1 MKKLLLTGASGYL
14 GKQIAPKLRSMYFV
28 KTLGRSESND
38 IISDLGNGVLNL
50 KEKFDI
56 VVHAA
61 GKAHVKPQSE
71 EEANAF
77 YEINY
82 QGTVRLCS
90 TLERIGVPE
99 SFVFVSTIAVYG
111 LVEGENIDESA
122 PLKGESPYAKS
133 KIMAEE
139 FLQEWCKKNKVK
151 LSILRL
157 PLLCGPNPPGNL
169 GSMIKGIESGKYM
182 RVAGGKARKS
192 VLMAVD
198 IANLIP
204 MLENRKGIYNVC
216 DDDQPTF
223 KDLEMLICS
232 QLGKREPYSIP
243 YWLARVFAHLGD
255 LLGDNAP
262 INSERLK
269 KISCS
274 LTFSN
279 TKVKRELDWV
289 PESVLEN
296 FVIR

>member
-1 MKKLLLTGASGYL
+1 MKKILLTGASGFL
-14 GKQIAPKLRSMYFV
+14 GKQITPKLRSIYDV
-28 KTLGRSESND
+28 KTLGRSKGND
-38 IISDLGNGVLNL
+38 IVCDLGNGVVNL
-50 KEKFDI
+50 SEKYDI

-61 GKAHVKPQSE
+61 GKAHVVPRSE
-71 EEANAF
+71 EETKAF
-77 YEINY
+77 YDINY
-82 QGTVRLCS
+82 QGTVRLCT

-111 LVEGENIDESA
+111 LTEGENIDESA
-122 PLKGESPYAKS
+122 PLKGKSPYAKS
-133 KIMAEE
+133 KILAEE
-139 FLQEWCKKNKVK
+139 FLLEWCMKNGVR
-151 LSILRL
+151 LSIIRL

-182 RVAGGKARKS
+182 SIAGGKARKS

-204 MLENRKGIYNVC
+204 LLENREGIYNVC

-223 KDLEMLICS
+223 KELEMLISS

-243 YWLARVFAHLGD
+243 YWLARGFSHIGD
-255 LLGDNAP
+255 LLGGNFP

-274 LTFSN
+274 LTFNN
-279 TKVKRELDWV
+279 TKVKQELDWI

>member
-1 MKKLLLTGASGYL
+1 MKKLLLTGASGFL
-14 GKQIAPKLRSMYFV
+14 GKQITPKLRSIYVV
-28 KTLGRSESND
+28 KTLGRSEGND
-38 IISDLGNGVLNL
+38 IVCDLGNGVVNL
-50 KEKFDI
+50 SEKYDI

-61 GKAHVKPQSE
+61 GKAHATPRSGE
-71 EEANAF
+71 EEKSF
-77 YEINY
+77 YDINY

-90 TLERIGVPE
+90 ALERIGVPE

-111 LVEGENIDESA
+111 LTEGENIDESA

-133 KIMAEE
+133 KIMAED
-139 FLQEWCKKNKVK
+139 FLQEWCKKNEVR

-182 RVAGGKARKS
+182 SIAGGKARKS
-192 VLMAVD
+192 VLMAID

-204 MLENRKGIYNVC
+204 LLENREGIYNVC
-216 DDDQPTF
+216 DDNQPTF
-223 KDLEMLICS
+223 KDLEMLISS
-232 QLGKREPYSIP
+232 QLGKGEPYSIP
-243 YWLARVFAHLGD
+243 YWLARGFAYMGD
-255 LLGDNAP
+255 LIGGNVP
-262 INSERLK
+262 INSERIK
-269 KISCS
+269 KISRS

-279 TKVKRELDWV
+279 TKVKRDLDWI